1 MHKTLLKVKNKKLA
15 ELIEN
20 IINKMNKNEILS
32 CVQSESSLLA
42 PQFRNPDLIG
52 ELNNAMLNFLD
63 SPVLAGKNKGEISA
77 TVIKVEGAYK
87 VLKQMIK
94 KDVKLKK
101 PLDNKSM
108 DALFYLHVYDLA
120 LIASEKRAVRKMLGI
135 KKGFFG

>member
-20 IINKMNKNEILS
+20 IINKMNKNEILN

-42 PQFRNPDLIG
+42 QQFSNPDLIG

-101 PLDNKSM
+101 PLDNRSM

>member
-20 IINKMNKNEILS
+20 IINKMNKNEILN

-63 SPVLAGKNKGEISA
+63 SPILAGKNKGEISA

-94 KDVKLKK
+94 KDVKLQK

-108 DALFYLHVYDLA
+108 YALFYLHVYDLA
-120 LIASEKRAVRKMLGI
+120 LIASEKRAERKMLGI

>member
-20 IINKMNKNEILS
+20 IINKMNKNEILN

-94 KDVKLKK
+94 KDVKLQK

>member
-20 IINKMNKNEILS
+20 IINKMNKNEILK

>member
-20 IINKMNKNEILS
+20 IINKMNKNEILN

>member
-20 IINKMNKNEILS
+20 IINKMNKNEILN

-63 SPVLAGKNKGEISA
+63 SPILAGKNKGEISA

>member
-20 IINKMNKNEILS
+20 IINKMNKNEILN

-42 PQFRNPDLIG
+42 PQFRSPDLIG